1 MRLLGLGWYVAAVI
15 LAGVLGGVWLDGRVG
30 LAPLFTLIG
39 LGLGLI
45 AAFVG
50 AYRMAAPLLS
60 KSTKGKGS

>member
-1 MRLLGLGWYVAAVI
+1 MRLLGLGWYVAVVI
-15 LAGVLGGVWLDGRVG
+15 LAGVLGGVWLDGRAG

-39 LGLGLI
+39 LGLGLV